1 VDPVSHLLR
10 RLLQPR
16 QDDPAGG
23 TIPFGTSC
31 LAVCIK
37 ERALTAER
45 KHGLYAALSNPT
57 LYETVQRLMGPS
69 DRRRRHFVQHFVRA
83 RPGDRV
89 LDIGCG
95 PAHLRAHLPDVEY
108 IGWEPNAAYVAK
120 ARKTY
125 GDRGTFHTGLFG
137 SAQARELAPV
147 DIAIVSAVLHHMDD
161 AQASE
166 LFTLLRQVVKPGGR
180 VITLDNVFVER
191 QNPIA
196 RLLISLDRGR
206 HVRSPAG
213 YEALARGAFAHVH
226 GTLTTKAFPPYTYF
240 FMTAK

>member
-1 VDPVSHLLR
+1 M
-10 RLLQPR
+10 
-16 QDDPAGG
+16 
-23 TIPFGTSC
+23 
-31 LAVCIK
+31 
-37 ERALTAER
+37 TAER
-45 KHGLYAALSNPT
+45 KRGLYAALSRPT
-57 LYETVQRLMGPS
+57 LYETVQRLMGPADS
-69 DRRRRHFVQHFVRA
+69 SRRHFVQHFVRPQ
-83 RPGDRV
+83 PGDRV

-95 PAHLRAHLPDVEY
+95 PAHLLAHLPDVEY

-120 ARKTY
+120 ARKAY
-125 GDRGTFHTGLFG
+125 GDSGTFNVGLFG
-137 SAQARELAPV
+137 PQQARELAPV

-166 LFTLLRQVVKPGGR
+166 LFILLRQVLKPGGR

-213 YEALARGAFAHVH
+213 YEALARGAFAHVQ
-226 GTLTTKAFPPYTYF
+226 GTVVARAFPPYTFF
-240 FMTAK
+240 FMTAQ

>member
-1 VDPVSHLLR
+1 M
-10 RLLQPR
+10 
-16 QDDPAGG
+16 
-23 TIPFGTSC
+23 TT
-31 LAVCIK
+31 
-37 ERALTAER
+37 ER
-45 KHGLYAALSNPT
+45 KHGLYAALRHPT
-57 LYETVQRLMGPS
+57 LYEAFQHLMGPV
-69 DRRRRHFVQHFVRA
+69 DKWRRDFAQGIVRA
-83 RPGDRV
+83 QPGDRV

-95 PAHLRAHLPDVEY
+95 PAQLLAHLPDVEY

-125 GDRGTFHTGLFG
+125 GDRGTFHTGYFG
-137 SAQARELAPV
+137 PEQARSLAPV

-161 AQASE
+161 AEASE
-166 LFTLLRQVVKPGGR
+166 LFALLRQVLKPGGR
-180 VITLDNVFVER
+180 VITVDNVFVER

>member
-1 VDPVSHLLR
+1 
-10 RLLQPR
+10 
-16 QDDPAGG
+16 
-23 TIPFGTSC
+23 
-31 LAVCIK
+31 LA
-37 ERALTAER
+37 AER
-45 KHGLYAALSNPT
+45 KHGLYAALRDPKV
-57 LYETVQRLMGPS
+57 YEAVQRLMGWG
-69 DRRRRHFVQHFVRA
+69 DRQHREFASCFIRA
-83 RPGDRV
+83 KPGDRV

-95 PAHLRAHLPDVEY
+95 PADLRAYLPDVEY

-120 ARKTY
+120 ARETY

-137 SAQARELAPV
+137 PAQARSLAPV

-166 LFTLLRQVVKPGGR
+166 LFVLLRQVLKPGGR
-180 VITLDNVFVER
+180 LITLDPVFTAR

-213 YEALARGAFAHVH
+213 YEVLARGAFAQVH
-226 GTLTTKAFPPYTYF
+226 GTVAAQAFPPYTYF
-240 FMTAK
+240 FMTAQ

>member
-1 VDPVSHLLR
+1 M
-10 RLLQPR
+10 
-16 QDDPAGG
+16 A
-23 TIPFGTSC
+23 T
-31 LAVCIK
+31 
-37 ERALTAER
+37 ER
-45 KHGLYAALSNPT
+45 KQGLYAALSYPT
-57 LYETVQRLMGPS
+57 LYETVQRLMGA
-69 DRRRRHFVQHFVRA
+69 DRLRRDFAQNFVRS

-120 ARKTY
+120 ARKKY

-137 SAQARELAPV
+137 PTQARELAPV

-166 LFTLLRQVVKPGGR
+166 LFVLLREVVKPGGR

-191 QNPIA
+191 QNPVA
-196 RLLISLDRGR
+196 RLIISLDRGR

-213 YEALARGAFAHVH
+213 YEALARCAFTHVH
-226 GTLTTKAFPPYTYF
+226 GTVVAQAFPPYTYF
-240 FMTAK
+240 FMTAQ

>member
-1 VDPVSHLLR
+1 
-10 RLLQPR
+10 
-16 QDDPAGG
+16 
-23 TIPFGTSC
+23 
-31 LAVCIK
+31 LAT
-37 ERALTAER
+37 ERE
-45 KHGLYAALSNPT
+45 HGVYAALRNPS
-57 LYETVQRLMGPS
+57 LYETLQRVMGA
-69 DRRRRHFVQHFVRA
+69 DKWRRRFAQEFVRA

-95 PAHLRAHLPDVEY
+95 PAHLCAYLPDVDY

-120 ARKTY
+120 ARKNY
-125 GDRGTFHTGLFG
+125 GDRGTFHAGIFG
-137 SAQARELAPV
+137 PEQARSLAPV

-166 LFTLLRQVVKPGGR
+166 LFVLLRQVLKPGGR
-180 VITLDNVFVER
+180 VITLDNVFIER

-213 YEALARGAFAHVH
+213 YEALARSAFTHVD
-226 GTLTTKAFPPYTYF
+226 GTVVPQAFPPYTYF
-240 FMTAK
+240 FMTAR